1 MANPSGHG
9 SGSHRVAGRRRREPA
24 GVGRFAAPAEGGQWP
39 ALSRLH
45 KARARSRELDAPLPA
60 GAPRVAVIGLG
71 NVHAHDGAFGPL
83 VAKVLA
89 AEFEFPVGVS
99 AVDAGTPGAD
109 LAPLAGD
116 ADAIVV
122 VEAIPLD
129 APAGTIRLF
138 RRHELPRRTAAAAL
152 ARTRENAPLRE
163 SGESG
168 DSPHEFLLVAA
179 SPGSLEAGIGLTP
192 PLADAVGSAIGQVLV
207 ELERLGVPL
216 LRRSSPALPDLWWE
230 QPELVQSR

>member
-1 MANPSGHG
+1 MANPSGRAG
-9 SGSHRVAGRRRREPA
+9 GSHRAAVRRRREPA
-24 GVGRFAAPAEGGQWP
+24 GVGRFASPAEGGQWP

-45 KARARSRELDAPLPA
+45 KARARSRALDAPLPA
-60 GAPRVAVIGLG
+60 GAPRIAVIGLG

-83 VAKVLA
+83 VAKLLA
-89 AEFEFPVGVS
+89 AEFELPKGV
-99 AVDAGTPGAD
+99 AVVDAGTPGSD

-116 ADAIVV
+116 ADAVVV

-138 RRHELPRRTAAAAL
+138 RRHELPRRTAATAL
-152 ARTRENAPLRE
+152 ARSRPEAPDGTE
-163 SGESG
+163 GAGEA
-168 DSPHEFLLVAA
+168 PHEFLLVAA
-179 SPGSLEAGIGLTP
+179 NPGSLEAGIGLTP
-192 PLADAVGSAIGQVLV
+192 PLADAVGPAIGQVLV

-230 QPELVQSR
+230 QPELVESR